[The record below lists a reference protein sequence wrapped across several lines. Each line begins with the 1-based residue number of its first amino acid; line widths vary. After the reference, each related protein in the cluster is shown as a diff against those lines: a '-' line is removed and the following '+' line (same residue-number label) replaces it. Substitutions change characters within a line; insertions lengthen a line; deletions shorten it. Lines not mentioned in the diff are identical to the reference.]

1 MIKTDN
7 GERASRCGWV
17 QRVSCRERSR
27 SLEKGSAISDQP
39 LLTPQQVAQR
49 LQISP
54 LTVVDY
60 LRKYRIEFRHRM
72 ITMRGGYAKNGD
84 ARSVP
89 MNQLLTDIL
98 KSVKL
103 AHYQGE

>member
-1 MIKTDN
+1 
-7 GERASRCGWV
+7 
-17 QRVSCRERSR
+17 
-27 SLEKGSAISDQP
+27 LEKGSAISDQP